1 MCGSDDSFE
10 DFVIDSQEPTT
21 SSRRQRSQSTDDS
34 VVPCSQRPDA
44 AHDTM
49 VENIDEEE
57 NREHGESDDVIRILV
72 ATDIHCGYGE
82 NKPNIHMDAVNTFE
96 EVLQIATDQ
105 KVDMVLLGGDLYHEN
120 NPSREVQ
127 HRVTQLLRQYCLNE
141 NPIAMEF
148 LSDASV
154 NFNQSVFDHVNY
166 YDQNLNI
173 GLPVFTIHGNHD
185 DLSGKGL
192 TALDLLHEAG
202 LVNLFGKHST
212 IEEFII
218 SPILLRKGETRLA
231 LYGLGSQRDDRLVR
245 AFKDETIS
253 FLRPNAGAEDWFN
266 LFVLHQN
273 RPRRAVHRTTGNFLP
288 ETLIPQFFDL
298 LVWGHEHECKPEP
311 QYVASSDAAGDG
323 FYILQPGSTVATSLT
338 PEEALQKNVFLIKI
352 KGRRFASKPIPLQT
366 VRPMVCDELVLDKIP
381 PGCRPVT
388 RTERPKNR
396 DGRYIDEI
404 AIEAKLNEMIARA
417 TSGRGPR
424 QPELPLIRLKVIY
437 DGDWINVLP
446 ANAKRIG
453 LRYENTV
460 ANAVDMVTIKKVS
473 SNQAK
478 EKKMK
483 DDETQF
489 KDELGHVSAANL
501 QTIINDYFINQPI
514 AEQLTVLKP
523 FGIGKALD
531 QYSEIEEGG
540 TAASA
545 NRNFDQCLLNQID
558 VVRSTLKKMP
568 LPAIDNVSD
577 LEKFHDLIVKDLYDL
592 KKADC
597 EKSRDTTAVAEH
609 NEDDD
614 RQFYMPE
621 GQITSRTI
629 DEEDYEDEVLNSDEE
644 PMRSYSKFSKPP
656 NSRGRGRGSRGRSTR
671 GSSRGTT
678 RGKSS
683 QVVSRQRAD
692 SDEDGFILINDSPPP
707 PPTSRASRGNSR
719 GKTTAA
725 KKRDLSFF

>member
-166 YDQNLNI
+166 YDQNLNV

-273 RPRRAVHRTTGNFLP
+273 RPRRA
-288 ETLIPQFFDL
+288 
-298 LVWGHEHECKPEP
+298 
-311 QYVASSDAAGDG
+311 
-323 FYILQPGSTVATSLT
+323 
-338 PEEALQKNVFLIKI
+338 I

-417 TSGRGPR
+417 TSGRAPR

-437 DGDWINVLP
+437 DGDWINVTP

-501 QTIINDYFINQPI
+501 QTI
-514 AEQLTVLKP
+514 VC
-523 FGIGKALD
+523 
-531 QYSEIEEGG
+531 
-540 TAASA
+540 
-545 NRNFDQCLLNQID
+545 NF
-558 VVRSTLKKMP
+558 TP
-568 LPAIDNVSD
+568 
-577 LEKFHDLIVKDLYDL
+577 
-592 KKADC
+592 
-597 EKSRDTTAVAEH
+597 
-609 NEDDD
+609 
-614 RQFYMPE
+614 
-621 GQITSRTI
+621 G
-629 DEEDYEDEVLNSDEE
+629 
-644 PMRSYSKFSKPP
+644 
-656 NSRGRGRGSRGRSTR
+656 
-671 GSSRGTT
+671 
-678 RGKSS
+678 
-683 QVVSRQRAD
+683 
-692 SDEDGFILINDSPPP
+692 
-707 PPTSRASRGNSR
+707 
-719 GKTTAA
+719 
-725 KKRDLSFF
+725 

>member
-1 MCGSDDSFE
+1 MCGSDDSFDE
-10 DFVIDSQEPTT
+10 FVFDSQEPTA
-21 SSRRQRSQSTDDS
+21 SNGRQMAQSINDS
-34 VVPCSQRPDA
+34 EVSCSQRPDS

-49 VENIDEEE
+49 VENIDDDAEIRTHEEPDE
-57 NREHGESDDVIRILV
+57 VIKILV

-127 HRVTQLLRQYCLNE
+127 HRVTQLLRKYCLNE

-154 NFNQSVFDHVNY
+154 NFNQSVFGHVNY
-166 YDQNLNI
+166 YDQNLNV

-202 LVNLFGKHST
+202 LVNLFGKHSN
-212 IEEFII
+212 IQEFII

-245 AFKDETIS
+245 AFKDDNIS

-273 RPRRAVHRTTGNFLP
+273 RPRRAMHRSTGNYLP
-288 ETLIPQFFDL
+288 ESLIPQFFDL
-298 LVWGHEHECKPEP
+298 LIWGHEHECKPDP
-311 QYVASSDAAGDG
+311 QYIAASEAVGDG

-352 KGRRFASKPIPLQT
+352 KGRKFASRPIPLQT
-366 VRPMVCDELVLDKIP
+366 VRPMICDELLLDKIP
-381 PGCRPVT
+381 QECRPVS
-388 RTERPKNR
+388 RTERPKTR

-417 TSGRGPR
+417 TANRKPK

-437 DGDWINVLP
+437 DGDWLHFTP

-453 LRYENTV
+453 LRYENVV
-460 ANAVDMVTIKKVS
+460 ANAVDMVMIKKNTS
-473 SNQAK
+473 K
-478 EKKMK
+478 EARSKTEKGK
-483 DDETQF
+483 EEEYLT
-489 KDELGHVSAANL
+489 DELGHVSAANL
-501 QTIINDYFINQPI
+501 QTIINEYFIDQPI
-514 AEQLTVLKP
+514 HEQMTVLKP
-523 FGIGKALD
+523 SGIGKALD
-531 QYSEIEEGG
+531 EYSEIEEGG
-540 TAASA
+540 NAASA
-545 NRNFDQCLLNQID
+545 NRNFDQCLIDQIG

-568 LPAIDNVSD
+568 LPPIESVED
-577 LEKFHDLIVKDLYDL
+577 LERFHDLIVKDLFDL

-597 EKSRDTTAVAEH
+597 EKSKRSETTAMD
-609 NEDDD
+609 EDDD
-614 RQFYMPE
+614 RRFYMLNPPSS
-621 GQITSRTI
+621 SR
-629 DEEDYEDEVLNSDEE
+629 
-644 PMRSYSKFSKPP
+644 SKFDNENDDDSDGEHGTSISRSSKPV
-656 NSRGRGRGSRGRSTR
+656 RGRGRGSRGVSTR
-671 GSSRGTT
+671 G
-678 RGKSS
+678 RGKGTRTAPKTQIGSDDEEC
-683 QVVSRQRAD
+683 VV
-692 SDEDGFILINDSPPP
+692 INDSPSPP
-707 PPTSRASRGNSR
+707 HTVRTTRGRSRAGS
-719 GKTTAA
+719 TAP
-725 KKRDLSFF
+725 KRRDMSFF